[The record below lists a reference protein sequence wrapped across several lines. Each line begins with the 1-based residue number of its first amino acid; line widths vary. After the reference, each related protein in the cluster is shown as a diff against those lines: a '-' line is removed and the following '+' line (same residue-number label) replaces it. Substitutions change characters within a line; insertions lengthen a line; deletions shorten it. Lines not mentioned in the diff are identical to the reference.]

1 MCSAYRGCGR
11 LRPLVTDLQGN
22 RPSAAVSRTVSGFWL
37 PRRFESLPLLLLA
50 WIQRDERHRGRL
62 VEQPEFRRDRSGPLP
77 AAQAFPAFFTAQI
90 RATEPR
96 TILSPRASRRR
107 IGEPRHCA
115 LIGLFEITSVR
126 PRDRRDQR
134 LLFGGPALSVTGNV
148 LFTWPSPR
156 SPCSSS
162 ERWSLR
168 PPYSAPRRPCSSAS
182 RCRTRGT
189 RGAAEP
195 ADAGGTGRSET
206 VGVTGGRARPPT
218 PQRSRLRT

>member
-1 MCSAYRGCGR
+1 MRTGDVAACGR
-11 LRPLVTDLQGN
+11 LSLTCRETGRQPRYLEPFRGFGSREGSN
-22 RPSAAVSRTVSGFWL
+22 PSLFFFL
-37 PRRFESLPLLLLA
+37 PGY
-50 WIQRDERHRGRL
+50 QRDERHRGRL